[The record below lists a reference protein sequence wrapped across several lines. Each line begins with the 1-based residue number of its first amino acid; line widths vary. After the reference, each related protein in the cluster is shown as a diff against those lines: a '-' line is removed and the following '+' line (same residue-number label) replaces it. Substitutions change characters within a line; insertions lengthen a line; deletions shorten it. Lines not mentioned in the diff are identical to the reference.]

1 MLSAENHGTQPSEKI
16 SLRDWRSRL
25 FQLWCIYLYDERV
38 KFMQALEKSL
48 HFLT

>member
-1 MLSAENHGTQPSEKI
+1 MALISA
-16 SLRDWRSRL
+16 LV
-25 FQLWCIYLYDERV
+25 YLYDERV